1 MIRIIWFCRNF
12 IVTGQFLWEESK
24 KRCTVWKKGVPEYMR
39 ERMTAINDGNGY
51 KGFLLQARD
60 LYKMYGA
67 EQSAVKALDGV
78 TMQIRQGELLVIL
91 GCSGSRKSTLLNM
104 LGGMDKPD
112 RGTILFQGKDISRI
126 NVRGRI
132 ACSG

>member
-1 MIRIIWFCRNF
+1 
-12 IVTGQFLWEESK
+12 
-24 KRCTVWKKGVPEYMR
+24 MR

-67 EQSAVKALDGV
+67 GQSAVKALDGV

-91 GCSGSRKSTLLNM
+91 GSSGSGKSTLLNM

-126 NVRGRI
+126 NDRGRI